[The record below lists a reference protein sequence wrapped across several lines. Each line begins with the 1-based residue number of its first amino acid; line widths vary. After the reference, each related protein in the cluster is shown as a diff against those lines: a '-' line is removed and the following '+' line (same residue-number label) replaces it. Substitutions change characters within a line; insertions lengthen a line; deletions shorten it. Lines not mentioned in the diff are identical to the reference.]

1 MCSVC
6 QLCEDCMVNLLNWNT
21 RLWQHYE
28 HKVKHLNQYHCGIY
42 VCHSVLGMPT
52 TCFFMWHYMWSEIPH
67 CQCCDHMVK
76 HIVRYIPHCGICV
89 PLCVRGMPTT
99 CLFMWYF
106 LRSQIHTVTTLWPHG
121 KHSSIHTTL
130 WYMCH
135 CVRYDNYV
143 VTYVAYYVI
152 SNPTLWQHC
161 DHMVNT

>member
-1 MCSVC
+1 MNDLKTHSVTRLWTQC
-6 QLCEDCMVNLLNWNT
+6 LDIVKKYHSVFSRQICGDYVVNHLNWNT

-28 HKVKHLNQYHCGIY
+28 HKVKHLDQYHTVVY

-121 KHSSIHTTL
+121 
-130 WYMCH
+130 
-135 CVRYDNYV
+135 
-143 VTYVAYYVI
+143 
-152 SNPTLWQHC
+152 
-161 DHMVNT
+161 